1 MQFFWDS
8 HDSVHSKLYAKYDQI
23 TTEPV
28 ARDISG
34 LKLGSCMA
42 DSKSVLSN
50 SIGLQKSFLYKTGF
64 THSQLFRLQVLT
76 KLEASR
82 TSKRISAQ
90 LSGEFVWENMQFWA
104 QILSLLNFGVHYESL
119 YYPKIV
125 WWKSLYEMC
134 SNDLCIYLCIFVYSN
149 YPSIQ
154 KEACFFQLVRIQVLQ

>member
-8 HDSVHSKLYAKYDQI
+8 HDSVHSKLYAKYQI

-50 SIGLQKSFLYKTGF
+50 SIGLQKSFLYKTSF

-119 YYPKIV
+119 YYPCLSVCKTIWFPV
-125 WWKSLYEMC
+125 TVKLSL
-134 SNDLCIYLCIFVYSN
+134 IFFTFNARKRLYFISVS
-149 YPSIQ
+149 SCVSSA
-154 KEACFFQLVRIQVLQ
+154 E